1 MAEEKGKK
9 MIGSYDIKVPED
21 TDVLLGYDVTANK
34 VKNFK
39 FSGIWTWLI
48 SKLKG
53 SSISDLNTTNKTVIG
68 AIKEVNTPTFT
79 TATSR
84 TNINSG
90 ESQSIIM
97 GKIKKWLADLGTA
110 AFCSV
115 VNNLTTTA
123 EGSVL
128 DARQGK
134 NLSDALTKL
143 NTLMGSTDISA
154 IGGGTLTGAISEL
167 NSKGKIR
174 AGKNEFKGDLDTIPT
189 TTGELSLYWFFRPN
203 ITNGISDVETNT
215 NYGTILT
222 IPSTSNNYG
231 VQFAFFNSSENSF
244 YFRKK
249 NGGTWNTWKKIS

>member
-1 MAEEKGKK
+1 MAEKKGEK

-21 TDVLLGYDVTANK
+21 TDVTLGYDMTSNK

-39 FSGIWTWLI
+39 FSGIWTWI
-48 SKLKG
+48 VSKLKG
-53 SSISDLNTTNKTVIG
+53 ESISDLNTTNKTVVG

-84 TNINSG
+84 ANINSG

-143 NTLMGSTDISA
+143 NTLMGNTDISA
-154 IGGGTLTGAISEL
+154 IGGGTLTGAINEL
-167 NSKGKIR
+167 NSNKQALLKVMGMQF
-174 AGKNEFKGDLDTIPT
+174 ATDKNGIFQ
-189 TTGELSLYWFFRPN
+189 TGISKKYNIVSARSNNIIIELFLVPDNDFWNSKAFRPSGE
-203 ITNGISDVETNT
+203 IA
-215 NYGTILT
+215 
-222 IPSTSNNYG
+222 SNANVY
-231 VQFAFFNSSENSF
+231 VTFL
-244 YFRKK
+244 YFE
-249 NGGTWNTWKKIS
+249 